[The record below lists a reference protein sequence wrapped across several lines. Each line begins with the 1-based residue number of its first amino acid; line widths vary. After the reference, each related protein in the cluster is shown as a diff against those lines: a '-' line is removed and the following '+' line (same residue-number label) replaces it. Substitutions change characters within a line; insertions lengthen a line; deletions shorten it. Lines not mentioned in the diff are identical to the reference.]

1 MVLLAQYGDR
11 VRSFV
16 CGRHAYAVEVTVSA
30 SGERTPA
37 RASCS
42 CPSWRPYCK
51 HILST
56 WLVWHYTQER

>member
-1 MVLLAQYGDR
+1 
-11 VRSFV
+11 VRSVV

-30 SGERTPA
+30 SGAETPM

-42 CPSWRPYCK
+42 CPSWRSYCK

-56 WLVWHYTQER
+56 WLVWHYTRRR